1 LYIGRE
7 EMGQLELINCETRDL
22 LEAER
27 AHHQTLALR

>member
-1 LYIGRE
+1 MCRE